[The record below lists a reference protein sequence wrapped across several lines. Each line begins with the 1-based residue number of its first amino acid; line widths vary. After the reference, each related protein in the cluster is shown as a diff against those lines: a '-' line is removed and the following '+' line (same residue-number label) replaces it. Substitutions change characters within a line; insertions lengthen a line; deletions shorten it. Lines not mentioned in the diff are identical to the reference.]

1 MQYISAEPLVQKFKN
16 GTFQQSEIGPYFMA
30 NMILSAAFWIFSYR
44 QATVWDILGALASVI
59 ITFFGLLHLKEQNL
73 DTFGNDFASKYFCLG
88 WVIFVRTLLFS
99 ILAGVVIVVLTSIVG
114 LGEARKPIMTLVAI
128 GCQIIY
134 YWWLGS
140 LFAQSNQT
148 QT

>member
-1 MQYISAEPLVQKFKN
+1 
-16 GTFQQSEIGPYFMA
+16 MA
-30 NMILSAAFWIFSYR
+30 HMIFIAAFWIPAPHQEFTLLDSAR
-44 QATVWDILGALASVI
+44 ALALVVI
-59 ITFFGLLHLKEQNL
+59 TVFGVLYLKKQNL

-88 WVIFVRTLLFS
+88 WVIAVRMSLFRIMFAVLPFIVDMGEAEQPIFTS
-99 ILAGVVIVVLTSIVG
+99 VVIGCEIVH
-114 LGEARKPIMTLVAI
+114 
-128 GCQIIY
+128 

>member
-1 MQYISAEPLVQKFKN
+1 MQHISAEPLVQKFKN

-30 NMILSAAFWIFSYR
+30 HMIFTAAFWIPAPHQELTLWESER
-44 QATVWDILGALASVI
+44 AVALVVITV
-59 ITFFGLLHLKEQNL
+59 FGVLHLKKQNL

-88 WVIFVRTLLFS
+88 WVIAVRMLLFR
-99 ILAGVVIVVLTSIVG
+99 IMFTVLQFIVDMDEAEQPVFTTVVIGCEIVH
-114 LGEARKPIMTLVAI
+114 
-128 GCQIIY
+128 

-148 QT
+148 QK

>member
-1 MQYISAEPLVQKFKN
+1 MQSISAEPLVQKFKN

-30 NMILSAAFWIFSYR
+30 HMIFTAAFWIPAPHQELTLWDSER
-44 QATVWDILGALASVI
+44 AVALVVITV
-59 ITFFGLLHLKEQNL
+59 FGVLHLKKQNL

-88 WVIFVRTLLFS
+88 WVISVRRLLLFS
-99 ILAGVVIVVLTSIVG
+99 VPAVLSYTGI
-114 LGEARKPIMTLVAI
+114 LGEAEQTIRASLVI
-128 GCQIIY
+128 VCEIIY

>member
-1 MQYISAEPLVQKFKN
+1 MQHISAEPLVQKFKN

-30 NMILSAAFWIFSYR
+30 HMIFIAAFWIP
-44 QATVWDILGALASVI
+44 ATHQEFTLLDSARPLALVVI
-59 ITFFGLLHLKEQNL
+59 TVFGVLYLKKQNL

-88 WVIFVRTLLFS
+88 WVIAVRMLLFR
-99 ILAGVVIVVLTSIVG
+99 IMFAVLPFIVDM
-114 LGEARKPIMTLVAI
+114 GEAEQPIFTSGVI
-128 GCQIIY
+128 GCEIVH
-134 YWWLGS
+134 YWWLVS

>member
-1 MQYISAEPLVQKFKN
+1 
-16 GTFQQSEIGPYFMA
+16 MA
-30 NMILSAAFWIFSYR
+30 YMILSAAVWIFSYR
-44 QATVWDILGALASVI
+44 DATAWDILGTLASVV
-59 ITFFGLLHLKEQNL
+59 ITFFGVLHLKEQNL

-88 WVIFVRTLLFS
+88 WVIAVRMLLFR
-99 ILAGVVIVVLTSIVG
+99 IMFAVLPFIVDM
-114 LGEARKPIMTLVAI
+114 GEAEQPIFTSGVI
-128 GCQIIY
+128 GCEIVH

>member
-1 MQYISAEPLVQKFKN
+1 MQHLSAELLVKKFKS
-16 GTFQQSEIGPYFMA
+16 GTFQQSDIGPYFMA
-30 NMILSAAFWIFSYR
+30 HMVLTAVVWIFAYR
-44 QATVWDILGALASVI
+44 DATLWDIAGTLASVV
-59 ITFFGLLHLKEQNL
+59 ITVFGVLHLKKQNL

-88 WVIFVRTLLFS
+88 WVIYVRLLLLTIPVS
-99 ILAGVVIVVLTSIVG
+99 VVISVLISIVG
-114 LGEARKPIMTLVAI
+114 LVESQKPFSSLVGI
-128 GCQIIY
+128 GSQIIY